1 MIQLVLFDIDGTLIH
16 TGGAG
21 TKAFARAFA
30 TEFGIN
36 DGTERLKFAG
46 RTDVSLVREFFSHQ
60 QIEASPGNFERFFR
74 AYLFW
79 LEQLIR
85 ECAGGACPGVLGFCR
100 ALEDLPRPPL
110 IGLLTGNIREG
121 ARIKLQHYHLWER
134 FSFGAFADDHED
146 RDQIAA
152 VARQR
157 GGEQLGRALRGEEI
171 LVIGDTPF
179 DIRCARAIQARALAV
194 ATGSFTVEDLS
205 RHAPDWAV
213 EDLSRI
219 PMREALGAGDQ

>member
-1 MIQLVLFDIDGTLIH
+1 M
-16 TGGAG
+16 
-21 TKAFARAFA
+21 
-30 TEFGIN
+30 
-36 DGTERLKFAG
+36 
-46 RTDVSLVREFFSHQ
+46 
-60 QIEASPGNFERFFR
+60 
-74 AYLFW
+74 
-79 LEQLIR
+79 
-85 ECAGGACPGVLGFCR
+85 LGFCR